1 MPARSEKS
9 GKKGEKGEG
18 LRIALWF
25 HSLHEKMTSIDI
37 MKNHTIN
44 YNNKLPKLTPNNNY
58 YMFDN
63 LFQLGDPSGDICG
76 SDTTMGSPK
85 ARDKSFVVSVFPVP
99 AGPAGAPPRHRFK
112 ALNFR
117 GVKKTRSLTWKRKKK
132 YIFTFSVSFCMAV
145 NMWRK
150 ESLWFFFAKAIQVPS
165 LHASPFFTIPLCHFV
180 PGSGWCNLITQATWA
195 RINNVRSW
203 LKSMVGKVAA

>member
-1 MPARSEKS
+1 MLINLSMLFYALSYFISRQS
-9 GKKGEKGEG
+9 GLRQAHENLRRGLIGHLIRTIKPRRNDASKIRKIRQKGEKGEG

-99 AGPAGAPPRHRFK
+99 AGPAGRPAK
-112 ALNFR
+112 AQVQGLKFS
-117 GVKKTRSLTWKRKKK
+117 GCQKDTESDLKTKKN
-132 YIFTFSVSFCMAV
+132 TFS
-145 NMWRK
+145 
-150 ESLWFFFAKAIQVPS
+150 
-165 LHASPFFTIPLCHFV
+165 HFRFRFV
-180 PGSGWCNLITQATWA
+180 
-195 RINNVRSW
+195 W
-203 LKSMVGKVAA
+203 L

>member
-1 MPARSEKS
+1 MLINLSMLFYALSYFISRPS
-9 GKKGEKGEG
+9 GLRQAHENLRRGLIGHLIRTIKPRRNDASKIQKIRQKGEKGEG

-25 HSLHEKMTSIDI
+25 HSLHENMTSIDI

-117 GVKKTRSLTWKRKKK
+117 GVKKTRSLTWKRKKN
-132 YIFTFSVSFCMAV
+132 TFS
-145 NMWRK
+145 
-150 ESLWFFFAKAIQVPS
+150 
-165 LHASPFFTIPLCHFV
+165 HFRFRFV
-180 PGSGWCNLITQATWA
+180 
-195 RINNVRSW
+195 W
-203 LKSMVGKVAA
+203 L